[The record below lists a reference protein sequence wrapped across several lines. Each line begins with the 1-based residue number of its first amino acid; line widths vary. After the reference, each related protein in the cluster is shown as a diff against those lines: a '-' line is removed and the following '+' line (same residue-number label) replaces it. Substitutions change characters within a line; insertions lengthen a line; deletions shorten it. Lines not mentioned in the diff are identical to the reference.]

1 MKKAIIAVVI
11 VAVLVG
17 GYSILSNLRLT
28 APGAAGKLQT
38 ITRGDLII
46 PIGATGEVRPAAR
59 HEVKSEASGEVVE
72 IGKQAG
78 DAVRAGELLIRL
90 AKDDEERS
98 VARAEAELKR
108 ADAALEK
115 TKTAVKQ
122 RDVSIIEVQARRDR
136 IKVQLAQAKFELD
149 KIENLDADQTN
160 PDERF
165 RFKSNHNALEADLRG
180 AEAAVEQAELNAVQS
195 VQDVRTAE
203 ATHTVAKANL
213 ADAKERLSETEIRAK
228 IDGLVTRM
236 NVEVGDVIQG
246 GKTVVGSGTLLATIA
261 DVSEL
266 LVRTEVQEPDIG
278 EVLALAPAH
287 ARPKMA
293 EAAALGGDF
302 RATLSSQ
309 IDDDEGVE
317 VKMEFDAFGDE
328 VFTGFIV
335 RIYPEPRKI
344 SNVVTYLVD
353 IRLTGD
359 NWHKVMLGMQ
369 AEVDFI
375 VQSLTDVLL
384 CPQDAIHRDESG
396 RYGVYIPVKKEGQ
409 ELPEA
414 EFVEVE
420 YGQGNGEFVPI
431 TQGEGIEEGD
441 EVYTKLPVKIG
452 RSDEDDD

>member
-1 MKKAIIAVVI
+1 MKKAIIAIVI

-28 APGAAGKLQT
+28 APGAAGKLQK

-72 IGKQAG
+72 IGKKAG

-98 VARAEAELKR
+98 VARAEAELER

-115 TKTAVKQ
+115 AKTAVKQ

-136 IKVQLAQAKFELD
+136 IKVQLAQAKFEMD
-149 KIENLDADQTN
+149 KVENLADDQTN

-165 RFKSNHNALEADLRG
+165 RKTTAHDALAADLRG
-180 AEAAVEQAELNAVQS
+180 AEAAVEQAKLNARQS
-195 VQDVRTAE
+195 IQDVRTAE

-213 ADAKERLSETEIRAK
+213 DDAMERLSETEIRAK

-293 EAAALGGDF
+293 EAAALGGVF
-302 RATLSSQ
+302 QAALSSQ

-317 VKMEFDAFGDE
+317 VKMEFDAFGEE

-375 VQSLTDVLL
+375 VQSLSDVLL

-396 RYGVYIPVKKEGQ
+396 RYGVYIPVTKEGQ
-409 ELPEA
+409 ESPEP
-414 EFVEVE
+414 EFIEVQ